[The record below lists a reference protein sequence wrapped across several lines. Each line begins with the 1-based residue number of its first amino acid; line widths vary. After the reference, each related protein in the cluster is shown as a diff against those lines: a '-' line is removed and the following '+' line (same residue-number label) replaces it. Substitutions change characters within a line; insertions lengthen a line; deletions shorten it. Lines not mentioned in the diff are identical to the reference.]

1 MCFVR
6 RNLEDA
12 MPIPRVLL
20 VDRQWGELVQVIE
33 FISSRLDEI
42 GVEHNLIQPDSE
54 KYAEQD
60 PVHGDDWDQGYLTA
74 LNDMVCFIQRL
85 HSKSAA

>member
-1 MCFVR
+1 
-6 RNLEDA
+6 
-12 MPIPRVLL
+12 MPIPGVLL

-42 GVEHNLIQPDSE
+42 GIENNLIQSDSE

-60 PVHGDDWDQGYLTA
+60 PIHADDWEDGYLTA

-85 HSKSAA
+85 HSKNAA